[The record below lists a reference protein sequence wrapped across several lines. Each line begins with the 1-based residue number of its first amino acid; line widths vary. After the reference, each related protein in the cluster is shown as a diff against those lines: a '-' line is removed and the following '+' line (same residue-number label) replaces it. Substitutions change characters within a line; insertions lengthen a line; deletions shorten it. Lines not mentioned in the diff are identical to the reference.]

1 MENNGQ
7 NKEQNKEQTKLIY
20 EINGFN
26 TFVKVKRDALPIGKV
41 MLAFVEYD
49 KNTGKQKKVINIYMD
64 KSDAL
69 KFANDILSGK
79 IEKAANASYEA
90 SNKYP
95 SPFWQSKLGGVNEA
109 NCKAR
114 KLRSDGKALSRTFTL
129 SVGALKDDGTRN
141 PYVITANQQAAHSAK
156 NGIIIPEKGRKPEL
170 TIRVPVTVKEDL
182 EKMAL
187 EIQAQITAFYASEF
201 LCKSLDGAKEEI
213 FDQFKKLNDV
223 IMEFVSMG

>member
-90 SNKYP
+90 SDKYP
-95 SPFWQSKLGGVNEA
+95 LHFGRVN
-109 NCKAR
+109 
-114 KLRSDGKALSRTFTL
+114 
-129 SVGALKDDGTRN
+129 
-141 PYVITANQQAAHSAK
+141 
-156 NGIIIPEKGRKPEL
+156 
-170 TIRVPVTVKEDL
+170 
-182 EKMAL
+182 
-187 EIQAQITAFYASEF
+187 
-201 LCKSLDGAKEEI
+201 
-213 FDQFKKLNDV
+213 
-223 IMEFVSMG
+223 